1 MYKTMIK
8 INTPTKAQDLY
19 ELAQEAPY
27 PMAKRALEAIR
38 NGKSEEAV
46 PILEELLDILNDK
59 NVFRLRQYLRELI
72 FRVILWKQLPE
83 SEKEGIW
90 LVEIEK
96 YREEIA
102 LLLYKNPDLALI
114 FEKKLADATEGAL
127 EIAEGYIK
135 NEPIFIPSQEDIFET
150 EHNWEI
156 FKTKSH
162 EK

>member
-1 MYKTMIK
+1 MIK

-38 NGKSEEAV
+38 NGKSEEAA
-46 PILEELLDILNDK
+46 PILEELLGFIESKHKHFLWK
-59 NVFRLRQYLRELI
+59 NLYNLI
-72 FRVILWKQLPE
+72 WRVILWKQLPE